1 MTSRFR
7 AGLPSAQSWFRVGW
21 SGEEIDMAGRVEG
34 KIALVTGGAQGLGE
48 AAARMLASEGARV
61 VITDINLDGANHVA
75 RSINEMRKG
84 AAIAIPHDVTS
95 EGDWTRAFQQTELA
109 FGGLHVLVN
118 NAGIGLTKDLEDVT
132 LEEWR
137 HVHAIDLDGVFLGCK
152 LALPLMAKTVKATGL
167 GGSIVNIS
175 SISGII
181 AGHNMAAYN
190 SAKAAVRHLSKS
202 VALYCARKGY
212 GIRSNSVHPVFI
224 ATPILDGLVKRFGRD
239 EAYAK
244 LGRQVPLGH
253 IGEPDDIAYAVLYL
267 ASDESK
273 FVTGA
278 ELKVD
283 GGISAM

>member
-1 MTSRFR
+1 
-7 AGLPSAQSWFRVGW
+7 
-21 SGEEIDMAGRVEG
+21 VEG
-34 KIALVTGGAQGLGE
+34 KLALVTGGAQGLGE
-48 AAARMLASEGARV
+48 AAARMLAREGARV
-61 VITDINLDGANHVA
+61 AITDVNLEGAKRVA
-75 RSINEMRKG
+75 ASIDESRSG
-84 AAIAIPHDVTS
+84 AAIAMHHDVTS
-95 EGDWTRAFQQTELA
+95 ETEWVEALNATERA

-132 LEEWR
+132 LQEWR
-137 HVHAIDLDGVFLGCK
+137 RVHAIDLDGVFLGCK
-152 LALPLMAKTVKATGL
+152 LAIPLIARTVKKTGL

-202 VALYCARKGY
+202 VALHCARKGY

-224 ATPILDGLVKRFGRD
+224 ATPILDPLVARFGRD